1 MYLVKLPIKQ
11 FVGDQDTIEL
21 DVKKM
26 NEVKGVNIKVTYFF
40 VILVFVIFVYN
51 MILVEKYKLS
61 HL

>member
-1 MYLVKLPIKQ
+1 
-11 FVGDQDTIEL
+11 
-21 DVKKM
+21 M

-61 HL
+61 ILE